1 MKLKEIRLRNFRCYE
16 DLTVPLD
23 EKLTVLVAPNG
34 QGKTA
39 ILDAISIAL
48 WDFVKKFDLAKPY
61 PAYNIGIDK
70 NDVRIIK
77 NQIPHH
83 KDIEEL
89 EEYRQGG
96 GMVRQLN
103 TEIIA
108 TDTENFVWMRYKD
121 SEATGSRTKE
131 DKNARLLQAKAKK
144 IQQDIRNIELKEQPL
159 PLFAYYGT
167 GRLWNEKRLMERLKQ
182 NKNDVKIRTFAYQS
196 SLDPASS
203 YKQFESWFTRKYMQ
217 LEREARIAWE
227 GGEKTSL
234 KYNQIKS
241 EISSI
246 HQAINKVLQI
256 VDWQNPEYSEI
267 FDKEIVL
274 THKQYGTLKLSQLS
288 DGIQNVFG
296 LVADIAYRCYLLNS
310 HLGENAA
317 KETEGIVLIDEVD
330 MHLHPEWQQ
339 VILRDLQAAFPRL
352 QFIVTTHS
360 PQVLSTVKK
369 KHIRIICDD
378 GERKWVKKPD
388 SNTYGEISGDVMY
401 RVQGVNPRP
410 PIEERE
416 DLDKLML
423 WVDSGRYDDDDEE
436 VNSLLNQLIDKLGSE
451 NEAIIR
457 IRRSIKR
464 QQILANLK

>member
-1 MKLKEIRLRNFRCYE
+1 MMKLKEIRLRNFRCYE
-16 DLTVPLD
+16 DLTVPLH
-23 EKLTVLVAPNG
+23 ENLTVLVAPNG

-48 WDFVKKFDLAKPY
+48 KTYLRGFDLANHWQRD
-61 PAYNIGIDK
+61 AIIVD
-70 NDVRIIK
+70 DIRIIQDK
-77 NQIPHH
+77 KQHH
-83 KDIEEL
+83 L
-89 EEYRQGG
+89 T
-96 GMVRQLN
+96 MVRQLP

-108 TDTENFVWMRYKD
+108 INHENLSWRRYRNTENANELNEEFQNTLED
-121 SEATGSRTKE
+121 SGAEFLYQSS
-131 DKNARLLQAKAKK
+131 K
-144 IQQDIRNIELKEQPL
+144 IIQEKIRDINLTPISL
-159 PLFAYYGT
+159 PMIAYYGT
-167 GRLWNEKRLMERLKQ
+167 NRGLGRSDTFATSLLNLTFDS
-182 NKNDVKIRTFAYQS
+182 DVHEDDRSIRTFAYYKC
-196 SLDPASS
+196 LDS
-203 YKQFESWFTRKYMQ
+203 ESDYRELRKWFN
-217 LEREARIAWE
+217 RISIDILNSIADSISRNINFSNE
-227 GGEKTSL
+227 DL
-234 KYNQIKS
+234 KKLDIP
-241 EISSI
+241 ISAI
-246 HQAINKVLQI
+246 TTPINKVLEM
-256 VDWQNPEYSEI
+256 VKWKNPRIIFLNNISLEHEEY
-267 FDKEIVL
+267 
-274 THKQYGTLKLSQLS
+274 GRLKLNQLS
-288 DGIQNVFG
+288 DGIRNVFG

-339 VILRDLQAAFPRL
+339 VILRDLQAAFPNL

-369 KHIRIICDD
+369 EHIRIIRD
-378 GERKWVKKPD
+378 GNLEEVL

-410 PIEERE
+410 PIKERE

-423 WVDSGRYDDDDEE
+423 WVDSGRYDDDE

-457 IRRSIKR
+457 IQRSIKR